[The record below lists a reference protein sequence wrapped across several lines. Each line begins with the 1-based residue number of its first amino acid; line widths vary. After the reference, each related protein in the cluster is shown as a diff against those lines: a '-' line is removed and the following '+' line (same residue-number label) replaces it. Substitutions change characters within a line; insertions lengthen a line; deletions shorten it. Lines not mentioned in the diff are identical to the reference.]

1 MATLTQRDNN
11 QIERHE
17 HDEAVDAKRVYIVG
31 GADIKV
37 NADTSHI
44 ASSVASAVKEGLA
57 DVIPSM
63 KLEQPAK
70 IEVVEVEKYVVVKEP
85 QIVEI
90 EKQIVVKEKELVYID
105 KPVIIEKIVYKEIEK
120 PIVVDNN
127 SSIQPQKNNNYL
139 ILVIGFVLQ
148 TITLLGLIALKG

>member
-1 MATLTQRDNN
+1 MSTLTQRDNS

-57 DVIPSM
+57 EIMPSLR
-63 KLEQPAK
+63 LEEPAK
-70 IEVVEVEKYVVVKEP
+70 AQIVEVEKPVVIKEP

-90 EKQIVVKEKELVYID
+90 EKQIVVKEKELVYVD

-120 PIVVDNN
+120 PIL
-127 SSIQPQKNNNYL
+127 IQSEIKKEKPRSYHTIL
-139 ILVIGFVLQ
+139 IGCMVLQ
-148 TITLLGLIALKG
+148 TLILIGMISLKI

>member
-1 MATLTQRDNN
+1 MTSLTHRDNN

-17 HDEAVDAKRVYIVG
+17 HDESVDAKRVYIVG

-44 ASSVASAVKEGLA
+44 ANSVASAVKEGLA
-57 DVIPSM
+57 DIIPSM
-63 KLEQPAK
+63 KLEQSSK
-70 IEVVEVEKYVVVKEP
+70 IEIVEVEKYIVVKEP

-90 EKQIVVKEKELVYID
+90 EKQIVVKEKELVYVD

-120 PIVVDNN
+120 PILMQSDVKKEKTR
-127 SSIQPQKNNNYL
+127 SYHAIL
-139 ILVIGFVLQ
+139 IGCMVLQ
-148 TITLLGLIALKG
+148 TLMLIGMISLIL

>member
-1 MATLTQRDNN
+1 MSPLTQRDNS

-17 HDEAVDAKRVYIVG
+17 HDEIVDAKRVYIVG

-57 DVIPSM
+57 EIMPSLR
-63 KLEQPAK
+63 LEESPKAQ
-70 IEVVEVEKYVVVKEP
+70 IVEVEKLVVIKEP

-90 EKQIVVKEKELVYID
+90 EKQIVVKEKELVYVD

-120 PIVVDNN
+120 PVLIN
-127 SSIQPQKNNNYL
+127 SAVQPQKSNNYL

-148 TITLLGLIALKG
+148 TITILGLIALKG